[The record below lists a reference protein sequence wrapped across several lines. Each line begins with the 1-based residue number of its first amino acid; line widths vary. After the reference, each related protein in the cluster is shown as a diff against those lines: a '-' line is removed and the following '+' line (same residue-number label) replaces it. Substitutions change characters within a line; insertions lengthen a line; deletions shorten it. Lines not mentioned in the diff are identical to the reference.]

1 MEHTCFDEQQV
12 VCRLHRKNIKRKR
25 LAGKILMNCL
35 SFIKVYH
42 QIFML
47 YGNNNVA
54 RNVATGGVND
64 KTNFIIHTEQM
75 V

>member
-1 MEHTCFDEQQV
+1 
-12 VCRLHRKNIKRKR
+12 
-25 LAGKILMNCL
+25 
-35 SFIKVYH
+35 
-42 QIFML
+42 ML